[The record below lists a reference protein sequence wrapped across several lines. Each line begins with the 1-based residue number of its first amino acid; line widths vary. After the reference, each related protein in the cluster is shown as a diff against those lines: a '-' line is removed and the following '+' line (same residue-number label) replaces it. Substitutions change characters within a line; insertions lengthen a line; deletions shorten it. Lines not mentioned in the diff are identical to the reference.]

1 MAGAGRRRAR
11 RSRARAAAALVVA
24 GLALA
29 AACGGAE
36 AGRRRR
42 GRGPKVDGVVAARAC
57 SWAPDPGGGGG
68 ALELTGVEVSQVF
81 AVSPR
86 RGAANATLEALAQA
100 FTAPRKPRNV
110 ALTAWPS
117 GGGPRYIVGELAGAE
132 AGPAELRLRLR
143 VSAAQA
149 RASAPEILPT
159 PAFQAASCSL
169 FLDAAYPD
177 CVKATALV
185 STPATPDT
193 RVSNC
198 GRACPIFGRR
208 GRGREGVI
216 LIILNVLG

>member
-1 MAGAGRRRAR
+1 M
-11 RSRARAAAALVVA
+11 RAAAALVAA

-81 AVSPR
+81 AVSPK

-110 ALTAWPS
+110 ALTAWVS
-117 GGGPRYIVGELAGAE
+117 GEADPGTGAPPPRYLVGELTSAE

-143 VSAAQA
+143 MSAAQA
-149 RASAPEILPT
+149 RASAPKNLPS
-159 PAFQAASCSL
+159 PAPGFQGASCSL
-169 FLDAAYPD
+169 FLDPE
-177 CVKATALV
+177 ATIGGFNGAL
-185 STPATPDT
+185 
-193 RVSNC
+193 
-198 GRACPIFGRR
+198 
-208 GRGREGVI
+208 
-216 LIILNVLG
+216 

>member
-1 MAGAGRRRAR
+1 MGKREREAWGATAAR
-11 RSRARAAAALVVA
+11 ERAAAALVVA

-81 AVSPR
+81 AVSPK

-117 GGGPRYIVGELAGAE
+117 GEADPGTGAPPPRYLVGELASAE

-143 VSAAQA
+143 MSAAQA
-149 RASAPEILPT
+149 RASAPEALPS
-159 PAFQAASCSL
+159 PPGFQASRCSL
-169 FLDAAYPD
+169 LLDPSL
-177 CVKATALV
+177 K
-185 STPATPDT
+185 
-193 RVSNC
+193 
-198 GRACPIFGRR
+198 GRKGVQLLEELFHKGGTFGW
-208 GRGREGVI
+208 
-216 LIILNVLG
+216 

>member
-1 MAGAGRRRAR
+1 MAGAR
-11 RSRARAAAALVVA
+11 RSRARAAAALVAA

-29 AACGGAE
+29 AACGE
-36 AGRRRR
+36 AGRRR
-42 GRGPKVDGVVAARAC
+42 RGPKVDGVVAARAC

-117 GGGPRYIVGELAGAE
+117 GGADAGGPGAPPPRYLVGELAGAE

-149 RASAPEILPT
+149 RASAPENLPS
-159 PAFQAASCSL
+159 PAPGFQAASCSL
-169 FLDAAYPD
+169 FLDPTIGNFAA
-177 CVKATALV
+177 
-185 STPATPDT
+185 ST
-193 RVSNC
+193 
-198 GRACPIFGRR
+198 
-208 GRGREGVI
+208 
-216 LIILNVLG
+216 

>member
-1 MAGAGRRRAR
+1 MGRGMGRRRRSR
-11 RSRARAAAALVVA
+11 RSPARAAAGLLAA

-36 AGRRRR
+36 AGRNKRRA
-42 GRGPKVDGVVAARAC
+42 PKVDGVVAARAC

-81 AVSPR
+81 AVSPK

-117 GGGPRYIVGELAGAE
+117 GGGPQYLVGELSSAE

-143 VSAAQA
+143 MSAAQV
-149 RASAPEILPT
+149 RASAPESP
-159 PAFQAASCSL
+159 PAPAPGFQAASCSL
-169 FLDAAYPD
+169 FLDSPPIK
-177 CVKATALV
+177 C
-185 STPATPDT
+185 S
-193 RVSNC
+193 
-198 GRACPIFGRR
+198 ACK
-208 GRGREGVI
+208 
-216 LIILNVLG
+216 